1 MLSKAVVAAVVC
13 AFALGAAGTAA
24 AAIGPGEFT
33 VFGSAAAQSLSSD
46 QNQNGQPDPGD
57 VLLIVGPLNIGGLQI
72 GVWRAA
78 VQFVNSSTLSVFGEF
93 QFWGGALFVAG
104 SFDPNA
110 GPPTALSVVRSK
122 GSFRGLTGRL
132 AVADTGSG
140 GNAFTFTL
148 RCAAAEHDV
157 RPPRPDHPGLCRSR

>member
-1 MLSKAVVAAVVC
+1 M
-13 AFALGAAGTAA
+13 
-24 AAIGPGEFT
+24 GPGVYT
-33 VFGSAAAQSLSSD
+33 VYGSAAAQPLSGD

-57 VLLIVGPLNIGGLQI
+57 VLSITGPLHIGSSQI

-78 VQFVNSSTLSVFGEF
+78 VRLVDSSTLSVFGEF

-104 SFDPNA
+104 SFDPNT
-110 GPPTALSVVRSK
+110 GPPRALSVVQSK
-122 GSFRGLTGRL
+122 GSFRGLTGTL

-148 RCAAAEHDV
+148 RCAAAEHG
-157 RPPRPDHPGLCRSR
+157 RPPRGDHP